1 MAMRADA
8 PAPASSP
15 TARRTIM
22 RVLALAGIAIA
33 IALVLATVN
42 SLTHDR
48 IRHNQHAWL
57 LQRLDAL
64 VPPAMHDNDL
74 LDDAVRVTAP
84 DLLGTGEE
92 VSVYR
97 ARRAGQ
103 PVAVIV
109 QTVAP
114 NGYRG
119 PIDLLVAIAADGS
132 LLGVQVIQ
140 HHETPGLGDAF
151 EHDRGAWLN
160 KFRGKSL
167 EHPPQQR
174 WTVRKDGG
182 EFDAFTGATI
192 TPRAIVRSVRY
203 ALEYYR
209 ANRRQLFDAPAM
221 HAE

>member
-1 MAMRADA
+1 MVTRADA
-8 PAPASSP
+8 SARSS
-15 TARRTIM
+15 RRSM
-22 RVLALAGIAIA
+22 VRNVVALAGIAIA
-33 IALVLATVN
+33 MAAGLAVVDSMTR
-42 SLTHDR
+42 DR
-48 IRHNQHAWL
+48 IRHNQQAWL
-57 LQRLDAL
+57 LQRLDTL
-64 VPPAMHDNDL
+64 VPPAAHDNDL
-74 LDDAVRVTAP
+74 LDDAVTVVAP
-84 DLLGTGEE
+84 DLLGTGDP
-92 VSVYR
+92 VAVYR

-103 PVAVIV
+103 PVAVVV

-132 LLGVQVIQ
+132 LLGVQVIR
-140 HHETPGLGDAF
+140 HNETPGLGDAF
-151 EHDRGAWLN
+151 EHDHGAWLGR
-160 KFRGKSL
+160 FRGKSL
-167 EHPPQQR
+167 DHPPQQR

-209 ANRRQLFDAPAM
+209 ANRRQLFEMPAM